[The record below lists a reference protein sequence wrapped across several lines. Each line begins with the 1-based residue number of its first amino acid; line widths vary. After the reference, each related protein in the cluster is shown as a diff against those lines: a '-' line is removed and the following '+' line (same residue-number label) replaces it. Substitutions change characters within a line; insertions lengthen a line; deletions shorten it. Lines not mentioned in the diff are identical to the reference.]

1 MSEEEL
7 KNKVRELDNKVRA
20 LDNKVRALELELEN
34 KGQEI
39 EQLEDTIEE
48 LENTIMKLESFTL
61 EEGTTKKSKKMQAA
75 ESKYAYYLEEK
86 DKEIRELK
94 NNMGFLRKEKVQLQ
108 QKFEKFR
115 KAHEESSVI
124 RVEDIR
130 KKPPLNVLVK
140 DLQEMVNKQKSQ
152 INQLNYQVKEAAGFD
167 EKLNEKEDLIEMY
180 KLEINELNQKMKELS
195 SPSDSESGDSIAKKL
210 IGDLQKQLNKSK
222 REIIELKQKLSKKA
236 KKSEKKGDILK
247 INKLEDQVKELN
259 ELIETKSAEIEN
271 LKNENASVGKISGR
285 SDQTDVASS
294 EMIKTL
300 KEDLQNQLNKSKLQ
314 VKSLQEQI
322 RKYKSGEISSTGETQ
337 KGMEGKLKMQRE
349 MAMLLEKQIKI
360 KEGEIETIKN
370 EAVQIKKRYRQLEN
384 HLKLRDQ
391 KLNNLQKQ
399 IDSQIIQTP
408 TQPKEDPQLSL
419 RLRELKNF
427 VQDLEKENLEQR
439 LEITQLRKR

>member
-7 KNKVRELDNKVRA
+7 KNKVRALDNKVRA
-20 LDNKVRALELELEN
+20 LKNKVRALELELEN

-180 KLEINELNQKMKELS
+180 KLEINELN
-195 SPSDSESGDSIAKKL
+195 
-210 IGDLQKQLNKSK
+210 
-222 REIIELKQKLSKKA
+222 
-236 KKSEKKGDILK
+236 
-247 INKLEDQVKELN
+247 
-259 ELIETKSAEIEN
+259 
-271 LKNENASVGKISGR
+271 
-285 SDQTDVASS
+285 
-294 EMIKTL
+294 
-300 KEDLQNQLNKSKLQ
+300 
-314 VKSLQEQI
+314 
-322 RKYKSGEISSTGETQ
+322 
-337 KGMEGKLKMQRE
+337 
-349 MAMLLEKQIKI
+349 
-360 KEGEIETIKN
+360 
-370 EAVQIKKRYRQLEN
+370 
-384 HLKLRDQ
+384 
-391 KLNNLQKQ
+391 
-399 IDSQIIQTP
+399 
-408 TQPKEDPQLSL
+408 
-419 RLRELKNF
+419 
-427 VQDLEKENLEQR
+427 
-439 LEITQLRKR
+439 